1 MNYITNYRRISD
13 ANWNDFDIDGLAE
26 SSDGYDAISG
36 FLGVRYTVGAANWLA
51 QVQYQDGEFE
61 GAASGQD
68 GDFKR
73 YAVGLGCHY
82 YFSNRTMGYVVVSWA
97 KGEGWLNKDE
107 NITNRTAA
115 SLGLVHYF

>member
-1 MNYITNYRRISD
+1 M
-13 ANWNDFDIDGLAE
+13 
-26 SSDGYDAISG
+26 
-36 FLGVRYTVGAANWLA
+36 GVRYTVGSANWLV

-61 GAASGQD
+61 GAPSGQD

-82 YFSNRTMGYVVVSWA
+82 YFSNRTMGYAVVSWA

-107 NITNRTAA
+107 NTTNRTAA
-115 SLGLVHYF
+115 SIGLTHSF